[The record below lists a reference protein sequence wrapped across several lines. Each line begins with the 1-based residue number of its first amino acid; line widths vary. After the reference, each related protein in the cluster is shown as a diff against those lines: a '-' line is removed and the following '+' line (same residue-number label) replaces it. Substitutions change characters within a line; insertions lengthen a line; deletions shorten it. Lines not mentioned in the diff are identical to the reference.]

1 MDLQMV
7 QLVLRVVVEGISFS
21 YCLMELGQKLFN

>member
-7 QLVLRVVVEGISFS
+7 HLVLKVVVEGISFS
-21 YCLMELGQKLFN
+21 YCLMELAHKLFN